1 MIVDTLM
8 HIADRSNALGGD
20 MKKVLG
26 ILAVSAALVGFTAC
40 GGDDEAE
47 AEVTVKSAIVLATEE
62 AVTAMGGTLDVD
74 CAIKAYAEMNA
85 DDSSIMVENI
95 DSLGDDSMDPAEL
108 GMSEEGIAI
117 LEEVT
122 ACISIEEGAT
132 EDMSEETTP

>member
-1 MIVDTLM
+1 
-8 HIADRSNALGGD
+8 

-47 AEVTVKSAIVLATEE
+47 VTVKSAIVVATEE

-74 CAIKAYAEMNA
+74 CAIKAYVKMNA
-85 DDSSIMVENI
+85 EDSLIMVENI
-95 DSLGDDSMDPAEL
+95 DSLGDESLDPAEL
-108 GMSEEGIAI
+108 GMSEDGIAI

-122 ACISIEEGAT
+122 ACISMEEGAT
-132 EDMSEETTP
+132 EEVTEEETEEVTP